1 MTDHTY
7 RCGWVALMGPPN
19 AGKSTLLNA
28 LLGQKVTIV
37 TPKPQTTR
45 NQIVGILTDEE
56 AQVIFMDTPGL
67 TQVRGRLSKTMIQA
81 VWQSL
86 GQADVIMPI
95 LDSHLYIRHP
105 EFLDRDLAPVAEAL
119 ASDERP
125 MIVVVNKVDLFS
137 DKSRMLPLLTRLN
150 EMWPRADI
158 FPTSALRRDGLP
170 ELKALIRSKL
180 PEGPAQFP
188 EDQISTASLRF
199 MAAEIIREKLF
210 LHLRQEVPYAVAVD
224 VERWE
229 EDAERGQTTDAHFKD
244 MTEMSRQPRDNKLK
258 RELDFILDIPLDV
271 SAELGRTRLLINEL
285 LQLGQGSVVELNKL
299 AGEPLEVYVNGK
311 LVARGEAVVIN
322 EKFGVRL
329 TDIISPIER
338 VKQLG

>member
-1 MTDHTY
+1 
-7 RCGWVALMGPPN
+7 MGPPN

-199 MAAEIIREKLF
+199 MAAEPQKSGIMAEDLPVLADYIVENCP
-210 LHLRQEVPYAVAVD
+210 HLELRGLMCLPPVFDAGEAARPHFARLRVLCEELRVRLGLPLPELSMGMSGDFEAAVA
-224 VERWE
+224 EG
-229 EDAERGQTTDAHFKD
+229 AT
-244 MTEMSRQPRDNKLK
+244 
-258 RELDFILDIPLDV
+258 
-271 SAELGRTRLLINEL
+271 
-285 LQLGQGSVVELNKL
+285 
-299 AGEPLEVYVNGK
+299 
-311 LVARGEAVVIN
+311 LVRIG
-322 EKFGVRL
+322 
-329 TDIISPIER
+329 TDIFGPR
-338 VKQLG
+338 PPRT